1 MKKMVIVKNA
11 GIILVMVAADTE
23 VVAEVVAKV
32 KVVAK
37 VAAGVAAGV
46 VAGVIAGVVAGV
58 GVDVD
63 VAIGIAIGMATG
75 KLKLGSKVHGLETLI
90 TNKQSILRI
99 SCIISFKAYI
109 HIHISQF
116 TICNVHLD
124 KEKLVVA
131 LTEACMQ

>member
-23 VVAEVVAKV
+23 VVAEVVAKA

-37 VAAGVAAGV
+37 VAAGV

-58 GVDVD
+58 GVDVAIGI
-63 VAIGIAIGMATG
+63 AIGIAIGMATG
-75 KLKLGSKVHGLETLI
+75 KLKLDSKVHGLETLI

>member
-1 MKKMVIVKNA
+1 MLTRCKAHWKMKKMVIVKNA

-23 VVAEVVAKV
+23 VVAEVVAKA

-37 VAAGVAAGV
+37 VAAGV

-58 GVDVD
+58 GVDVAIGI
-63 VAIGIAIGMATG
+63 AIGIAIGMATG
-75 KLKLGSKVHGLETLI
+75 KLKLDSKVHGLETLI

-116 TICNVHLD
+116 TICNVHL
-124 KEKLVVA
+124 
-131 LTEACMQ
+131 